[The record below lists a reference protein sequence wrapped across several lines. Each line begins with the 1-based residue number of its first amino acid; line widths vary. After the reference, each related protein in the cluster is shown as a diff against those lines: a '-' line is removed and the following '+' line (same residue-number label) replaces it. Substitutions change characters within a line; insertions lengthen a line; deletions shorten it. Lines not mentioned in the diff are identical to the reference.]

1 MRAGTDFAVYKGLST
16 SGGGGVGA
24 SLGGSSSLT
33 SFAGGGG
40 GPRGPFAHL
49 EAMAV
54 ALSACSSLVVLAGG
68 LKGGDIG
75 YVSVFDALADGPVC
89 SPE

>member
-1 MRAGTDFAVYKGLST
+1 VRAGTDFVVYKGLST

-33 SFAGGGG
+33 SFVGGGG
-40 GPRGPFAHL
+40 GPRGTVYL

-75 YVSVFDALADGPVC
+75 YVSVFDARADGPVC